1 MMKNIYKLILIAFLY
16 LSSSHV
22 ISAQH
27 IGFVG
32 GYTMTGLE
40 QSNYGVNGDFSLL
53 NGYHVGPKVDLDVV
67 PNSNKFTLTLATLFE
82 MRANRY
88 DISWY
93 KPYTTQTR
101 ILYYLYLPLD
111 LTYRK
116 KMAEDV
122 NWLFFGGPRLSIGLF
137 GLTNE
142 HYYMATKPQLKDTSP
157 FYGEPSMRAKD
168 FSFGIGTGIELENF
182 QFMLGYDFPL
192 TNSVVN
198 IDPSPSVLKQ
208 HNFRFSV
215 AYTIRSSKDKTIVR

>member
-1 MMKNIYKLILIAFLY
+1 MTAEIDWNYTSWSRRCRKILI
-16 LSSSHV
+16 
-22 ISAQH
+22 
-27 IGFVG
+27 
-32 GYTMTGLE
+32 GL
-40 QSNYGVNGDFSLL
+40 
-53 NGYHVGPKVDLDVV
+53 VV
-67 PNSNKFTLTLATLFE
+67 RGAKTVVVRGKN
-82 MRANRY
+82 
-88 DISWY
+88 
-93 KPYTTQTR
+93 R
-101 ILYYLYLPLD
+101 ILTQNREKLEMTVPIS
-111 LTYRK
+111 
-116 KMAEDV
+116 
-122 NWLFFGGPRLSIGLF
+122 FFGGPRLSIGLF

-198 IDPSPSVLKQ
+198 INPSPSVLKQ